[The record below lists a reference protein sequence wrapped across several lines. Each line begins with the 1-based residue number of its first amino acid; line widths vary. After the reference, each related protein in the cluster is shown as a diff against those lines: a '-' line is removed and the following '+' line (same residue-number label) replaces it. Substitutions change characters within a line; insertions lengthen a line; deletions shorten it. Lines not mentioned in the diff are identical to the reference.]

1 MTVVGVALYKAMED
15 NQSEEIS
22 WIFSAEVLEHRTP
35 SREHGISAALER
47 QYRREAARFIIN
59 ASNTLK
65 LYPLQ

>member
-1 MTVVGVALYKAMED
+1 MGVTVVGVALYKAME
-15 NQSEEIS
+15 SEEIS